1 MIGSAVLGLS
11 LLFGTPAPELTIDSR
26 ALEEAFAAVDLS
38 AFPTAPAGGSWPES
52 WDEASWSGPSPWNQW
67 AAAVLAGRGG
77 DGDGARAE
85 LAVLAHRQNRDADA
99 WSHLAAIADP
109 DRLRAA
115 LPHLLPGV
123 PPVLGAT
130 ATPDD
135 GLPRPDGL
143 AAPLPDGVTLRPALP
158 PPLGEDVDHMVRQDR
173 SVKLSGI
180 RVGAGVISLEVILR
194 GDGVE
199 VEAALVGGEA
209 CTVSIVI
216 PEPEDFEIRVEYV
229 DFMRQPEVGVPYELE
244 LAPGAEPRR
253 LWGRFLR
260 HPRPWPSVVPEQ
272 APDLLELGGL
282 EVVVRPAALDASFY
296 SELAQA
302 FEIVLGVPAR
312 LAADDGGPRPVEGH
326 APLRFHLTQPEE
338 LRTKVAALMGSA
350 EFHALGGRRAFR

>member
-1 MIGSAVLGLS
+1 MIGSAVLGLP
-11 LLFGTPAPELTIDSR
+11 LLFSTPAPELTIESR
-26 ALEEAFAAVDLS
+26 ELRDAFAAVDL
-38 AFPTAPAGGSWPES
+38 TAAPSGPAGRSWPDA
-52 WDEASWSGPSPWNQW
+52 WDEASWSGPEPWNEW
-67 AAAVLAGRGG
+67 AAAVLAGREGAG
-77 DGDGARAE
+77 DRARAE

-115 LPHLLPGV
+115 LPHLLPGIPAALLSGASSTGASV
-123 PPVLGAT
+123 P
-130 ATPDD
+130 
-135 GLPRPDGL
+135 PDGL
-143 AAPLPDGVTLRPALP
+143 AAPLPDGVTLSPALP
-158 PPLGEDVDHMVRQDR
+158 PPLGDDVDHMVRQDR
-173 SVKLSGI
+173 SVKLSGV

-199 VEAALVGGEA
+199 VEAALVSGSA
-209 CTVSIVI
+209 CTISVVI

-229 DFMRQPEVGVPYELE
+229 DFMRQPEIGVPYELE
-244 LAPGAEPRR
+244 LLPDAEPRR

-260 HPRPWPSVVPEQ
+260 HPRPWPSAVPER

-282 EVVVRPAALDASFY
+282 EIVVRPEALESGFY
-296 SELAQA
+296 TELAQA

-312 LAADDGGPRPVEGH
+312 LAAEGPSAPPLDGH